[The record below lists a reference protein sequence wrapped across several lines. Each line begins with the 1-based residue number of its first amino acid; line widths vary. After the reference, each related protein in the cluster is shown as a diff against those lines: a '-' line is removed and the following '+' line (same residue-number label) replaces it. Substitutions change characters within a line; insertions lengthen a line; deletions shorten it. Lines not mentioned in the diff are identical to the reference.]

1 MQNASQRKKMPEEE
15 DWDESEED
23 ENWESWLAEK
33 EEEWEQ

>member
-15 DWDESEED
+15 DWDEGEEE